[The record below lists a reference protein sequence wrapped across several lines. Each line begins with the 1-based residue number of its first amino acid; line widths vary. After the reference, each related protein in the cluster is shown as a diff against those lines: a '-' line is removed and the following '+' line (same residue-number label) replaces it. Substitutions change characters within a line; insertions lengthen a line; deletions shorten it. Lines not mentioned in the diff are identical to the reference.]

1 LKKFLDF
8 LKSTSACHTE
18 VLAANVKPQIGTPLA
33 ANSATDYM
41 KPYMVKTYNNE
52 SVGIIGITIRGK
64 TLNSSRPDVTT
75 QFADE
80 AESAQ
85 QVINELHRKGIN
97 KIIVMSHYGYDNDLL
112 LAKKLSG
119 VDVIIGGD
127 SHTLLG
133 NRLKDVGLNPSGDY
147 PTQTTDKDGNLV
159 CVAQAWQ
166 YALAVGELNVRFDAA
181 GKVSTCSGTS
191 YILLGD
197 SFKRNNTLLTGADRE
212 AVLHVINTIPEL
224 AIVSPNASAAALL
237 TSYSSQ
243 IEQMKKTVIGTATD
257 NLCLVRIPGESRS
270 KICDASVTRAHGSD
284 ISNLVALAFK
294 QQSLRADMAIQNAGS
309 VRSDI
314 AAGSITIGD
323 AYLLLPF
330 ANTLTNLSLTGKQIV
345 DVLEEALAFALDPN
359 GSTGA
364 YPYAFGLR
372 WDVDLSKPQGQRFFN
387 VQVKPKNDDTWSPI
401 DLNRTYVIVTN
412 NFTASGKDG
421 YNTFGEI
428 YKDPTKVEETY
439 LDYAQSFVDYVK
451 KVGALSKLPVSE
463 YSTQNFYDK
472 EGKLQ

>member
-1 LKKFLDF
+1 
-8 LKSTSACHTE
+8 
-18 VLAANVKPQIGTPLA
+18 
-33 ANSATDYM
+33 
-41 KPYMVKTYNNE
+41 
-52 SVGIIGITIRGK
+52 
-64 TLNSSRPDVTT
+64 
-75 QFADE
+75 
-80 AESAQ
+80 
-85 QVINELHRKGIN
+85 
-97 KIIVMSHYGYDNDLL
+97 
-112 LAKKLSG
+112 